1 MVSGLLLPLLLALD
15 IRAGA
20 HVDPDGHHFWP
31 LLLLLAL
38 DVLLGCL
45 LGFLVLNRT
54 RGRGI
59 RTQGLIRGYL
69 LLVIVGWLVQ
79 QAQTRISLPLTDRLI
94 QALVLVCGLAL
105 AFLLQSDLR
114 RLLDLLGRGRWG
126 QLLGRSST
134 SFYNQDA
141 VSVIAE
147 AAGRMSQSR
156 RGALIVVDLGSD
168 LQADDFL
175 TPGIPMDAVLSIELL
190 LNLFSVN
197 SPLHDGAVVVRGERI
212 VSAGVILPLGRQGA
226 SRFGTRH
233 LAAVGIT
240 ERFDQCLCVVVSE
253 ETGTI
258 SLAHQGHLERPITSN
273 RLKELLG
280 IAMERVAWD
289 PIKST
294 A

>member
-1 MVSGLLLPLLLALD
+1 MVSGLLLPLLLLT
-15 IRAGA
+15 
-20 HVDPDGHHFWP
+20 
-31 LLLLLAL
+31 L
-38 DVLLGCL
+38 DVLLACL
-45 LGFLVLNRT
+45 LGVLVLNRT
-54 RGRGI
+54 RRRGMG
-59 RTQGLIRGYL
+59 TQVLIRGYL
-69 LLVIVGWLVQ
+69 LLVTVGWLVQ
-79 QAQTRISLPLTDRLI
+79 QARAPISLPLTDRLI

-114 RLLDLLGRGRWG
+114 RLLDLLGSGRWG

-212 VSAGVILPLGRQGA
+212 VPAGVILPLGRQGA

-280 IAMERVAWD
+280 IAMERVAWE

>member
-1 MVSGLLLPLLLALD
+1 MVSGLLLP
-15 IRAGA
+15 
-20 HVDPDGHHFWP
+20 
-31 LLLLLAL
+31 LLLAL

-79 QAQTRISLPLTDRLI
+79 QTQVHVSLPLTDRLI

-114 RLLDLLGRGRWG
+114 RLLDLLGNGRWG
-126 QLLGRSST
+126 QLLGRSSK

-141 VSVIAE
+141 VSMIAE

-175 TPGIPMDAVLSIELL
+175 TPGIPVDAVLSIELL

-212 VSAGVILPLGRQGA
+212 ASAGVILPLGRQRA

-280 IAMERVAWD
+280 TAMERVAWD

>member
-1 MVSGLLLPLLLALD
+1 MVPGLLLPLLLTLD

-31 LLLLLAL
+31 LLLLRAL

-45 LGFLVLNRT
+45 LVFLVLNTT

-59 RTQGLIRGYL
+59 RTQSLIRGYL
-69 LLVIVGWLVQ
+69 LLVLVGWLVQ
-79 QAQTRISLPLTDRLI
+79 QGQAWISLPLADRLI
-94 QALVLVCGLAL
+94 QAMVLVCGLAL

-114 RLLDLLGRGRWG
+114 RLLDLLGSGRWG
-126 QLLGRSST
+126 QLLGRRGK

-141 VSVIAE
+141 VSMIAE

-197 SPLHDGAVVVRGERI
+197 SPLHDGAVVVRGKRI
-212 VSAGVILPLGRQGA
+212 VSAGVILPLGRQRA

-233 LAAVGIT
+233 LAAMGIT
-240 ERFDQCLCVVVSE
+240 ERFGQCLCVVVSE

-273 RLKELLG
+273 RLKELLRN
-280 IAMERVAWD
+280 AMERVVWK
-289 PIKST
+289 PIQST